1 MSDTKYVVIATEEDG
16 SLSAWGPL
24 SGHRA
29 DQAVAA
35 LSEIGIEHAFAL
47 VLRSSAAL
55 SIEVPDWTRMV
66 A

>member
-16 SLSAWGPL
+16 SQSAWGPL

-29 DQAVAA
+29 DQAIAA
-35 LSEIGIEHAFAL
+35 FHEIGIGHAFAL
-47 VLRSSAAL
+47 VQSSADLTA
-55 SIEVPDWTRMV
+55 EVPDWTRMV